1 MREFS
6 VICRLC
12 ENDKIALQQR
22 YIKLLYKSEA
32 EIVASLEREIR
43 AAITDGFQTFISGMT
58 KGVDIWAAEVVLRLR
73 DTGSPIHLIAASP
86 YQGFERAWPPAWQ
99 SRYASALASADIVR
113 FISPQYD
120 RGCFQR
126 RNEWMVGHAG
136 RVIAV
141 FNGEKGGTKNTIDYA
156 DRQNASVIYIP

>member
-12 ENDKIALQQR
+12 ENDKIASQQR

-43 AAITDGFQTFISGMT
+43 AAITDGFQTFISGMAR
-58 KGVDIWAAEVVLRLR
+58 GVDIWAAEVVLRLR

-86 YQGFERAWPPAWQ
+86 YQGFERAW
-99 SRYASALASADIVR
+99 
-113 FISPQYD
+113 SP
-120 RGCFQR
+120 
-126 RNEWMVGHAG
+126 
-136 RVIAV
+136 
-141 FNGEKGGTKNTIDYA
+141 K
-156 DRQNASVIYIP
+156 